1 MRRTEDRVIGKALE
15 VIRRR
20 KVVTVSD
27 TAGLLRA
34 SLRTA
39 RRMLGQWNAHRSYNQ
54 NGRYYVLPQ
63 VVRFDADGLWRYR
76 KIGFSRYGNLTQT
89 LVGLVHN
96 SSAGLGAAE
105 LGDLLGMQPHGFLS
119 LFREHPA
126 LRREKYQGR
135 FVYFSADEARY
146 AEQSKERRNMA
157 RGAELPGDAE
167 AVAILVGAIK
177 EPGLNAGQLCRQLE
191 TQAIA
196 STPQRIENL
205 FAHHNLCLKKTPP
218 SAC

>member
-1 MRRTEDRVIGKALE
+1 MRRIEDRVIDKALK

-27 TAGLLRA
+27 TADLLQA

-39 RRMLGQWNAHRSYNQ
+39 RRVLSQCNAYRSYNE

-63 VVRFDADGLWRYR
+63 VAHFDGDGLWRYR
-76 KIGFSRYGNLTQT
+76 TIGFSKYGNLTQT
-89 LVGLVHN
+89 LLGLVHK

-126 LRREKYQGR
+126 LRREKHQGR

-146 AEQSKERRNMA
+146 AEQSMLRQNSVRR
-157 RGAELPGDAE
+157 GELPGDAE
-167 AVAILVGAIK
+167 AVAILVAAIK
-177 EPGLNAGQLCRQLE
+177 QPLLSAGQLCRQLE
-191 TQAIA
+191 TQAVV

-205 FAHHNLCLKKTPP
+205 FAHHDLCLKKTPP
-218 SAC
+218 SDS

>member
-1 MRRTEDRVIGKALE
+1 MRRTEDRVIDKALK

-27 TAGLLRA
+27 TADLLQA

-39 RRMLGQWNAHRSYNQ
+39 RRLLGQWNAYRSYNE

-63 VVRFDADGLWRYR
+63 VARFDGDGLWRYR
-76 KIGFSRYGNLTQT
+76 TIGFSRFGNLTRT
-89 LVGLVHN
+89 LVGLIHN

-105 LGDLLGMQPHGFLS
+105 LGGLLGMQPHGFLS

-135 FVYFSADEARY
+135 FVYFCADETHY
-146 AEQSKERRNMA
+146 AEQSKVRQNRARR
-157 RGAELPGDAE
+157 AELPDDAE
-167 AVAILVGAIK
+167 AVAILVAAIK
-177 EPGLNAGQLCRQLE
+177 HPGLNAVQLCRQLE
-191 TQAIA
+191 TQAVA

-205 FAHHNLCLKKTPP
+205 FAHHGLRVKKTPP
-218 SAC
+218 LDS

>member
-1 MRRTEDRVIGKALE
+1 MKKTEDRVIDKALK
-15 VIRRR
+15 VMRRR

-27 TAGLLRA
+27 TADLLQA

-39 RRMLGQWNAHRSYNQ
+39 RRVLSQCNAHRSYNE
-54 NGRYYVLPQ
+54 NGRYYVLSE
-63 VVRFDADGLWRYR
+63 VARFDEDGLWHYR
-76 KIGFSRYGNLTQT
+76 KIGFSKYGNLTQT
-89 LVGLVHN
+89 LLGLIHN

-105 LGDLLGMQPHGFLS
+105 LGGLLGMRPHGFLS

-146 AEQSKERRNMA
+146 AGQSTLRQNSVRR
-157 RGAELPGDAE
+157 AELPGDAE
-167 AVAILVGAIK
+167 AVAILVAAIK
-177 EPGLNAGQLCRQLE
+177 HPGFSAGQLCRQLE
-191 TQAIA
+191 TRAVA

-218 SAC
+218 SDS